1 MIPHMGTPFKY
12 EIIVSDTIVCD
23 QSCDV
28 QYFDTEEDALKSK
41 NILDNPLYRW
51 VIEQTRVGGRMST
64 AILSRFPNAPITEV
78 LTSNQI
84 DYIQSQLLR
93 MNIIN

>member
-1 MIPHMGTPFKY
+1 MDTFKY
-12 EIIVSDTIVCD
+12 SDCD
-23 QSCDV
+23 NTKYPDSKLGR
-28 QYFDTEEDALKSK
+28 YRIYKTEDDAIKSK

-64 AILSRFPNAPITEV
+64 AILSRFPNAPITQV

-84 DYIQSQLLR
+84 DYIQSQL
-93 MNIIN
+93 